1 MTVIAANA
9 GRYPVSAQCEI
20 LGVPRST
27 YYAMRGRAE
36 PAEAPDPA
44 AEEVAAAFEESRGRY
59 GARKIKAS
67 LARMG
72 IVLSRRRIGRIMK
85 GKGLISVYAD
95 AKFKPS
101 RSNADEADAPN
112 IVNREFDG
120 RAPRTHVVSD
130 LAYVRMEARW
140 CYVCLLIDPCNR
152 EIVGHAAGERKDAGL
167 VKSAFAT
174 LSVPLDGIEVFRT
187 DRGPEF
193 NSAAIDEL
201 LDVFEIKRSLS
212 AKGCPYDN
220 SVDESTNKIP
230 KAEFVY
236 RERFSTLRELQAKLS
251 DYVNWYNNFRLH
263 STLGYMSPVEFRLAG
278 PALWVKRPRR
288 CCQSKEPP
296 SSTSRRPLP
305 WRDCAFTRDFVQ
317 WEVRY
322 ESGRNGEVYRE
333 YSSKNVHEIAI
344 C

>member
-20 LGVPRST
+20 LGAPRST
-27 YYAMRGRAE
+27 CCAMRGRAE
-36 PAEAPDPA
+36 PAEAPDSAA
-44 AEEVAAAFEESRGRY
+44 AEEVAVAFEESRGRY

-85 GKGLISVYAD
+85 DKCLISAYAN

-101 RSNADEADAPN
+101 RSSADEADAPN
-112 IVNREFDG
+112 IVNRELDG

-130 LAYVRMEARW
+130 LTYVRVGARW
-140 CYVCLLIDPCNR
+140 CYVCLLIDLYNR

-174 LSVPLDGIEVFRT
+174 LGFPLDGIEVFRT

-193 NSAAIDEL
+193 NNAAIDEL
-201 LDVFEIKRSLS
+201 PGVFEIKRSLS

-220 SVDESTNKIP
+220 SVDESTNKIL

-278 PALWVKRPRR
+278 L
-288 CCQSKEPP
+288 
-296 SSTSRRPLP
+296 TL
-305 WRDCAFTRDFVQ
+305 
-317 WEVRY
+317 
-322 ESGRNGEVYRE
+322 
-333 YSSKNVHEIAI
+333 
-344 C
+344 

>member
-101 RSNADEADAPN
+101 RSSADEADAPN

-167 VKSAFAT
+167 VKFAFAT

-193 NSAAIDEL
+193 NSAVIDEL

-236 RERFSTLRELQAKLS
+236 RERFSTLREL
-251 DYVNWYNNFRLH
+251 
-263 STLGYMSPVEFRLAG
+263 
-278 PALWVKRPRR
+278 
-288 CCQSKEPP
+288 
-296 SSTSRRPLP
+296 
-305 WRDCAFTRDFVQ
+305 
-317 WEVRY
+317 
-322 ESGRNGEVYRE
+322 
-333 YSSKNVHEIAI
+333 
-344 C
+344 